1 MTNIPLY
8 TIGYGA
14 RSIEA
19 LIAVLQ
25 QYQIQYLVDVR
36 SAPYSRYK
44 PEFSKEALERSLAAA
59 HIRYVYLGD
68 KLGGRPADSDCY
80 IDGKVDYDRV
90 KIKPFFQEGIT
101 RLENAFRQQHSLALM
116 CSEGK
121 PEECHRSKLISPV
134 LIERGVVVRH
144 IDETDQLV
152 SQEEV
157 VNALTAGQLSF
168 FGEQFTSR
176 KRYQPPHPEPNAD
189 PATEEE

>member
-1 MTNIPLY
+1 MLTLPIY

-19 LIAVLQ
+19 FIAVLQ
-25 QYQIQYLVDVR
+25 HYQIQYLVDVR

-59 HIRYVYLGD
+59 RIRYVYLGD
-68 KLGGRPADSDCY
+68 QLGGRPADPDCY
-80 IDGKVDYDRV
+80 VDGKVDYDRV
-90 KIKPFFQEGIT
+90 KTKPFFQEGIT
-101 RLENAFRQQHSLALM
+101 RLENAFRQQHVLALM

-121 PEECHRSKLISPV
+121 PEECHRSKLISPA
-134 LIERGVVVRH
+134 LIERGVLVRH

-157 VNALTAGQLSF
+157 IDELTAGQLSF
-168 FGEQFTSR
+168 FGDQFTSR
-176 KRYQPPHPEPNAD
+176 KRYQPPHPQPNEESG
-189 PATEEE
+189 TEEE